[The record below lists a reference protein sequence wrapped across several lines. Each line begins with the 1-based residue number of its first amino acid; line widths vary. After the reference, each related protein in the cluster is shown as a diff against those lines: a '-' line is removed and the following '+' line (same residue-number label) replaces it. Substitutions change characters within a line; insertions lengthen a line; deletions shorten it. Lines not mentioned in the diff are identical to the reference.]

1 MIISE
6 LDLIFPIYHWTP
18 KKIKVHMFLS
28 YLAYLFLSLI
38 YNEAKKADDDI
49 SLETVLSHLSPINI
63 IYLTDGK
70 KTKKVISTKDE
81 TGMKILKYLNL
92 ERFQ

>member
-1 MIISE
+1 MRKHLNTCGEFSIVDFGE
-6 LDLIFPIYHWTP
+6 
-18 KKIKVHMFLS
+18 FLT
-28 YLAYLFLSLI
+28 AI
-38 YNEAKKADDDI
+38 YNI